1 MEAEEAIYA
10 MNGYNYNGN
19 KLVVELAEGKKNKE
33 NEREKRRSSGR
44 HRREVSRSHQ

>member
-19 KLVVELAEGKKNKE
+19 KLVVELAGKNKS
-33 NEREKRRSSGR
+33 NNDNKREDFRRGDLDS
-44 HRREVSRSHQ
+44 